1 MNELHSDALLGG
13 TWSWETDEDDV
24 YVEDKREQIR
34 DLLRD
39 LIDDPTH
46 TT

>member
-13 TWSWETDEDDV
+13 TWSWDDDDDV
-24 YVEDKREQIR
+24 AFEDHSEQIR

-39 LIDDPTH
+39 LVDSLDD
-46 TT
+46 